1 MQYFPFKSLSMLFSL
16 FTIVSMSKL
25 TDYLFTEKLLPVHY
39 DIFQCIVN
47 LPPDRYILKENS
59 SFAPSTDTIHLAHLK
74 IENGGATNP
83 MLLNANSHGS
93 FNVIKTPES
102 DERLPLNSPQMHQGN
117 HQTFTYESVLKD

>member
-1 MQYFPFKSLSMLFSL
+1 MLFSL

-74 IENGGATNP
+74 IENGSATNP
-83 MLLNANSHGS
+83 MLLNANNHGNFGGS
-93 FNVIKTPES
+93 FGGSFSAIKTPES